1 METSLPLHPMIVHIP
16 LALSVILPLL
26 SGVIALCWWRGWLAR
41 RTWLIAAVLHAM
53 MTFSALVAMQTGEG
67 EEERVE
73 RVLSHDHIEEHEE
86 AAERFLWASIA
97 ALLLA
102 LGASVSESERKALAL
117 AGATVCAAFVAG
129 VLALEVGEE
138 GGELVYRYGAGK
150 AYTDP
155 LPPESDTDG
164 AHDEGHHD

>member
-1 METSLPLHPMIVHIP
+1 MESIPLHPLFVHIP
-16 LALSVILPLL
+16 LGLAVLMPLL

-41 RTWLIAAVLHAM
+41 RTWLIAAGLHAV
-53 MTFSALVAMQTGEG
+53 MTFSALVAMQTGEA

-73 RVLSHDHIEEHEE
+73 RVLSHDHIHEHEG
-86 AAERFLWASIA
+86 AAERFLWASVV

-102 LGASVSESERKALAL
+102 IGAAVSESERKALAL
-117 AGATVCAAFVAG
+117 AGATVLTAFVCGA
-129 VLALEVGEE
+129 LAIEAGEE

-155 LPPESDTDG
+155 LPPERDEDG
-164 AHDEGHHD
+164 AHDEGAH